1 MTPFFQLPFATG
13 TRATSGRPASLGPA
27 GALSVAALAAVVVAG
42 AGGAWFGAADVPLA
56 DPSAKTVASIGAPR
70 KPALQSARDTGAELV
85 ARAAEAAELSRAET
99 QVSDLVDGLAERLR
113 TRPDDADGWQTLGR
127 SYAALGKHAQ
137 AIGAYQAAV
146 RVRPDDPTLLAEYAF
161 SAAVTDPR
169 GTSDEAMRLVE
180 RALRI
185 DPRHAKAL
193 ALAGTLAVDRK
204 DYQGAIAHWEQ
215 WRQVEPAGTP
225 LGRQVRASILQA
237 RQLAGLPAVT
247 LTGLPVAAAS
257 RVASTGS

>member
-1 MTPFFQLPFATG
+1 MTPFLQLPFATG
-13 TRATSGRPASLGPA
+13 TSATPGRPASLGRA
-27 GALSVAALAAVVVAG
+27 GALSVAALAALVVAG
-42 AGGAWFGAADVPLA
+42 TGGAWFGAADVPLA
-56 DPSAKTVASIGAPR
+56 DPTAKTVASIGAPR
-70 KPALQSARDTGAELV
+70 TPALHPARNMGADLA

-127 SYAALGKHAQ
+127 SYAALGKHSQ

-146 RVRPDDPTLLAEYAF
+146 RLRPDDPTLLAEYAF

-180 RALRI
+180 RALHI

-204 DYQGAIAHWEQ
+204 DYQGAIVHWEQ
-215 WRQVEPAGTP
+215 WRQVEPADTP

-247 LTGLPVAAAS
+247 LTGLPVAAAT